1 VAYQTFDGLQKM
13 YGTKRLADAT
23 PMVASEALGTY
34 WAAKLLAAQGMVEA
48 YLRRAG
54 YATPVDTSSLSVS
67 DAAMIDALL
76 ADWTSVFALEMGAPA
91 IMQTPKGVESA
102 ASKARTALRDL
113 ISGRLRLPLSI
124 NRAILGSVCTPE
136 QRDDI
141 YATPA
146 PELDDNFFARMR
158 NGWQD

>member
-13 YGTKRLADAT
+13 YGPKRLADAT

-34 WAAKLLAAQGMVEA
+34 WTAKLLAAQGMVEA

-54 YATPVDTSSLSVS
+54 YTTPVDTSGLSAD
-67 DAAMIDALL
+67 DAAIVNAML

-113 ISGRLRLPLSI
+113 ISGRLRLPLAI
-124 NRAILGSVCTPE
+124 NRAIIGSVCTPE

-146 PELDDNFFARMR
+146 PDLDDNFFARMR
-158 NGWQD
+158 HGWPD

>member
-1 VAYQTFDGLQKM
+1 MAYQTFDGLQKM
-13 YGTKRLADAT
+13 YGPKRLADAT

-34 WAAKLLAAQGMVEA
+34 WTGKLLAAQGMVDA

-54 YATPVDTSSLSVS
+54 YATPVDTGSLSVEEAS
-67 DAAMIDALL
+67 YVNALL
-76 ADWTSVFALEMGAPA
+76 ADWTGAFALEMGAPA
-91 IMQTPKGVESA
+91 IMQTPKGVEST

-113 ISGRLRLPLSI
+113 ISGRLRLPMSI

-158 NGWQD
+158 HGWPD